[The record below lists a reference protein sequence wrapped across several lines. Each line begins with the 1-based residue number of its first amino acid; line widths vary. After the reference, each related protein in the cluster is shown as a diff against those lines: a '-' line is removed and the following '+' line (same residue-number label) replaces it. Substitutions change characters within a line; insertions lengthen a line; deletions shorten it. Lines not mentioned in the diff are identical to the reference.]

1 MKLFSNKTKTMTKY
15 AKLLVLKSQAKKG
28 LIHIG
33 RVSTGP
39 ICSKRSVKTSS
50 KTGWS
55 RGIPAFGANLK

>member
-1 MKLFSNKTKTMTKY
+1 MTKY

-39 ICSKRSVKTSS
+39 ICSKRSVKTAS